1 MFSKIFSSLSLLL
14 LIVLQH
20 PQHLSAQAPGWTD
33 YVERTNQFPKDS
45 YIVGFNSERNVSSS
59 QADEVLENLLDY
71 AKIQLIESISVTIK
85 SIGTLNITNIN
96 SQTHEYFKKTSASYS
111 KVNVTGLNTDIYYD
125 KRKKE
130 AFAIAYAS
138 RSELID
144 TYRDKIKKGSEV
156 IKRKI
161 EAANTFKINGD
172 NQSAMKNYFETLPV
186 FREVEE
192 AYTIIVALNT
202 GLIQEIEPAIQEIN
216 NQKFMVN
223 QAVAELQKG
232 DDLSLDDV
240 AYFMAKGFQIQ
251 TNKPK
256 RPIQLANFTYQDSK
270 MGSPFSKRWG
280 SVFEKKLVDAADY
293 PIVKFQAD
301 NFYSGSNV
309 FKTEEDNERKESL
322 YRITGTYWE
331 EGDDIKIIAILREIE
346 SGKALAS
353 MEGSLDVSWLLA
365 NNVQYRPENF
375 EVAYENQKVFSKDE
389 DEVVGG
395 ELMVDVWTNRGDEN
409 LIFTEGETMKVFV
422 RVNKPSYLRFI
433 YHLAD
438 GTKVMLLDNYF
449 IDQENVNKVYEIP
462 EEFECSAPFGVETM
476 QINAQSKRFEPL
488 NYNYQDGYQIITDD
502 LEEVVSKT
510 RGFKTKKK
518 TSNAEKRVIIT
529 TIAAN

>member
-14 LIVLQH
+14 LIFIQLPLHV
-20 PQHLSAQAPGWTD
+20 SAQAPGWTD
-33 YVERTNQFPKDS
+33 YVERTNQFPKGS

-59 QADEVLENLLDY
+59 QADAVLENLLDY

-111 KVNVTGLNTDIYYD
+111 KVNVTGLKTDIYYD
-125 KRKKE
+125 KKKKE

-144 TYRDKIKKGSEV
+144 TYKDKIKKGSAV

-161 EAANTFKINGD
+161 EAANTFKTNGD
-172 NQSAMKNYFETLPV
+172 NQNAMKNYFETLPV

-202 GLIQEIEPAIQEIN
+202 GLIQEIEPVIQEIN
-216 NQKFMVN
+216 NQKFTVN
-223 QAVAELQKG
+223 HAVADLQKG

-240 AYFMAKGFQIQ
+240 AYLMAKGFQIQ

-270 MGSPFSKRWG
+270 MGSPFSKRWA

-293 PIVKFQAD
+293 PIVKLQAD
-301 NFYSGSNV
+301 NFYTGSNI
-309 FKTEEDNERKESL
+309 FKSEEEKDPTESL
-322 YRITGTYWE
+322 YMITGTYWE
-331 EGDDIKIIAILREIE
+331 EDDNIKIISILREIE

-365 NNVQYRPENF
+365 NNVRYRPENF

-389 DEVVGG
+389 IVGG
-395 ELMVDVWTNRGDEN
+395 ELMVDLWTNHGDDN
-409 LIFTEGETMKVFV
+409 LIYSEGETMKVYV

-438 GTKVMLLDNYF
+438 GTKVMLLDNYY
-449 IDQENVNKVYEIP
+449 IDDSNINKVYEIP

-476 QINAQSKRFEPL
+476 QVNAQSKKFDPL

-518 TSNAEKRVIIT
+518 VSNAEKRVIIT
-529 TIAAN
+529 TIAEN